1 MCAVLAEIAHV
12 PISDS
17 APPSTGAGGREL
29 K

>member
-1 MCAVLAEIAHV
+1 MCVALAEIAHV
-12 PISDS
+12 SISAS